1 MSPNKGNRTMP
12 AIDWK
17 NRTDHVPFLLTACAA
32 VFLSA
37 CGAGDPVEAPAEPD
51 VQTEATAPASLIEQ
65 ALADSSR
72 PEDHRSADARRKAA
86 DLLAFAEIDAGDT
99 IGDFIPG
106 GGYWTR
112 LFAKSTGPTG
122 TVFAFTPDSDSGQPQ
137 LEDIAA
143 DTDNYANVIITPLVA
158 GAPITSPEPLDVLWT
173 SQNYHD
179 LKNLPPPVTTATINA
194 MLYGTLKPG
203 GLYIIVDHSAAA
215 DAPNEVT
222 DTLHRI
228 REDLVREEVEAAGFV
243 FVESSD
249 VLRNPSDLMDL
260 NVFDDTIR
268 GNTDQFILKFRKPE

>member
-1 MSPNKGNRTMP
+1 MP
-12 AIDWK
+12 TINLKTPSGLTSFLLMASAAG
-17 NRTDHVPFLLTACAA
+17 LLTACDA
-32 VFLSA
+32 
-37 CGAGDPVEAPAEPD
+37 DTPVEEPAGPD
-51 VQTEATAPASLIEQ
+51 VQIEASAPASLIDQ
-65 ALADSSR
+65 AIADSSR
-72 PEDHRSADARRKAA
+72 PAEHQSADARRKAS
-86 DLLAFAEIDAGDT
+86 DLLAFAEIDPGDT

-112 LFAKSTGPTG
+112 LFAISTGPTG
-122 TVFAFTPDSDSGQPQ
+122 TVVAFTPDPDSGQSQ

-143 DTDNYANVIITPLVA
+143 DTDNYGNVIITPLAA

-179 LKNLPPPVTTATINA
+179 LKNLPPPITTAEINA

-215 DAPNEVT
+215 DAPGDVT

-228 REDLVREEVEAAGFV
+228 REDLVREEVESAGFV

-249 VLRNPSDLMDL
+249 ALRNSSDPLDV
-260 NVFDDTIR
+260 NVFDDAIR

>member
-1 MSPNKGNRTMP
+1 MRVNNL
-12 AIDWK
+12 K
-17 NRTDHVPFLLTACAA
+17 NRPGQISFLLAASAAVLLTACGG
-32 VFLSA
+32 S
-37 CGAGDPVEAPAEPD
+37 DTVEAPAEPN
-51 VQTEATAPASLIEQ
+51 VQTDASAPDSLIDR
-65 ALADSSR
+65 AIADPSR
-72 PEDHRSADARRKAA
+72 PAEQQSADARRKAA
-86 DLLAFAEIDAGDT
+86 ELLAFAEIDPGDT

-112 LFAKSTGPTG
+112 LFAISTGPTG
-122 TVFAFTPDSDSGQPQ
+122 TVFAFTPDPESGQPQ

-143 DTDNYANVIITPLVA
+143 DTENYANVIITPLAA

-179 LKNLPPPVTTATINA
+179 LKNLPPPVTTAAINA

-215 DAPNEVT
+215 DAPDDVT

-249 VLRNPSDLMDL
+249 VLRNDTDPLDV
-260 NVFDDTIR
+260 NVFDDAIR